1 MFMQH
6 RVLRKPISA
15 NIMAGS
21 IDNVFRLLSIRMAAS
36 GDGWRLG
43 DTGSALV
50 LCQTMGIGS
59 NDCYVM
65 SVAVSNDQAGVGV
78 IDAVNAKIAGTQTL

>member
-15 NIMAGS
+15 VTMAGS
-21 IDNVFRLLSIRMAAS
+21 IDNIFRMLSIRMANS

-50 LCQTMGIGS
+50 LCQTMAISG

-65 SVAVSNDQAGVGV
+65 SVAVSNDQAGVGI
-78 IDAVNAKIAGTQTL
+78 IDAVNTKIAGTQTL

>member
-6 RVLRKPISA
+6 RVLRKPLSA
-15 NIMAGS
+15 ATMTGS
-21 IDNVFRLLSIRMAAS
+21 FDNVFRLLSIRTAAS

-50 LCQTMGIGS
+50 LCQAMRVGPD
-59 NDCYVM
+59 DCYVM
-65 SVAVSNDQAGVGV
+65 SVAMSNDQAGAGV
-78 IDAVNAKIAGTQTL
+78 IDAVNDKIAGTQTL

>member
-6 RVLRKPISA
+6 RVLRKGLSA
-15 NIMAGS
+15 QTMAGS
-21 IDNVFRLLSIRMAAS
+21 VENIFRMLSIRLVGS

-50 LCQTMGIGS
+50 LCQTMGLGG
-59 NDCYVM
+59 DGCYVM
-65 SVAVSNDQAGVGV
+65 SVAVAEQQAGVGI
-78 IDAVNAKIAGTQTL
+78 IDAVNDKIAGTATL

>member
-1 MFMQH
+1 MQH

-15 NIMAGS
+15 ATMTGS
-21 IDNVFRLLSIRMAAS
+21 VDNVFRLLSIRTTAS

-50 LCQTMGIGS
+50 LCQTMSFGPD
-59 NDCYVM
+59 DCYVM
-65 SVAVSNDQAGVGV
+65 SVAMSNDQAGVGV
-78 IDAVNAKIAGTQTL
+78 IDAVNDRIAATQTL